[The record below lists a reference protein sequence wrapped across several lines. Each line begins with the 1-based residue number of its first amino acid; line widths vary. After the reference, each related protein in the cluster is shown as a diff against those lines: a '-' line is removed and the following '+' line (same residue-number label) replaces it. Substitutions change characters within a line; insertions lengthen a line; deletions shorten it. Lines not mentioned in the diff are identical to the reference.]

1 MNTTIFGTV
10 ADNMFMQEAYIEA
23 EHAFSLGEVP
33 VGAIVVDA
41 YGDIIARSHNRVE
54 QLHSQAAHAEI
65 EALSYAGKKL
75 KNWRLNHCWLFVTL
89 EPCTMCMGMI
99 RLSRLSGIAYGTH
112 SPLFGYKLDN
122 SPHSPVYQNDML
134 IVGGLHT
141 EKISS
146 LLQRFF
152 KRQRVQGGQT

>member
-1 MNTTIFGTV
+1 MNTTIFGK
-10 ADNMFMQEAYIEA
+10 ASDDLFMHEAYLEA
-23 EHAFSLGEVP
+23 ERAFTLGEVP

-41 YGDIIARSHNRVE
+41 YGEIIARGHNRVE
-54 QLHSQAAHAEI
+54 QLSSQVAHAEI

-75 KNWRLNHCWLFVTL
+75 KNWRLKNCWLFVTL
-89 EPCTMCMGMI
+89 EPCAMCMGMI
-99 RLSRLSGIAYGTH
+99 RLSRIRGLAFGTQ

-134 IVGGLHT
+134 IIGGLNT

-152 KRQRVQGGQT
+152 KQQRVQGGQT